1 MFGLNRIYSRILSI
15 GEVQRQSLASFVT
28 QITFT
33 FIGFMS
39 TMYFA
44 HTVGASILGA
54 YFLFTAYYGI
64 INMVTDGGFGGAA
77 IKRISEGVEQD
88 AFFSAFFVLRTLF
101 VVVVIVALISSRR
114 YFVDLNSAGI
124 FTWLLLAL
132 IVSHF
137 YGAVVSGVAGRG
149 KMGIYAAGNFINN
162 VSRVLIQVAAIFF
175 GYGVAGLVGGLVAGL
190 LIAAIIEL
198 RFFDLHLACFKWR
211 HIKSLSAFSFWLFLT
226 STGVLLY
233 TYTDSIMIG
242 YFLTNADVGVY
253 RVVFQ
258 FTTLAVIAT
267 TALRAT
273 LWPKVSRWSKT
284 GEMKNIEE
292 SLSRAFNY
300 SLILAI
306 PVFTGG
312 ILLGDRLLYFFYGA
326 EFAKGYPVLIILLFT
341 QIVNVFQFFFTMYL
355 GALDRQKD
363 SFKVTAVAVT
373 ANLVLNIL
381 LIPIIGIMG
390 AAIATMVTMGLN
402 AVLARRVLSQNMTI
416 RVEHDSILNILKA
429 SGVMA
434 LFVGSYRLLVPLSNV
449 WLTMVPV
456 VLGGFG
462 YGVLVLKLDRK
473 ICGELKGIVA
483 QMNMPWLNWL

>member
-1 MFGLNRIYSRILSI
+1 MFGLKRFYSRILDIS
-15 GEVQRQSLASFVT
+15 EVQRQSIASFVS
-28 QITFT
+28 QIAFT
-33 FIGFMS
+33 FIGFLS

-44 HTVGASILGA
+44 HTVGAGILGA

-77 IKRISEGVEQD
+77 IKRISEGEEQD
-88 AFFSAFFVLRTLF
+88 EYFSAFFVLRSLF
-101 VVVVIVALISSRR
+101 VIVVIVALISYRR
-114 YFVDLNSAGI
+114 YFVDLSNVGI
-124 FTWLLLAL
+124 FNWLLLAL
-132 IVSHF
+132 IASLF
-137 YGAVVSGVAGRG
+137 YGAVVSGIAGRG

-162 VSRVLIQVAAIFF
+162 VSRVLIQVAAVIL
-175 GYGVAGLVGGLVAGL
+175 GCGVAGLAGGFVAGL
-190 LIAAIIEL
+190 LIAAVIEL
-198 RFFDLHLACFKWR
+198 RFFDLSFVQFKWR
-211 HIKSLSAFSFWLFLT
+211 HVKSLSEFSFWLFLT

-233 TYTDSIMIG
+233 TYADSIMIG
-242 YFLTNADVGVY
+242 YYLTNADVGVY

-292 SLSRAFNY
+292 SLSRAYSY
-300 SLILAI
+300 SLILAV

-312 ILLGDRLLYFFYGA
+312 ILLGDKLLYFFYGA

-355 GALDRQKD
+355 GALDRQKE
-363 SFKVTAVAVT
+363 SFKVTAVAAT
-373 ANLVLNIL
+373 ANIMLNLL
-381 LIPIIGIMG
+381 LIPLIGIMG
-390 AAIATMVTMGLN
+390 AAIATMITMSLN
-402 AVLARRVLSQNMTI
+402 AVLARRMLSQNITI

-429 SGVMA
+429 SVVMA
-434 LFVGSYRLLVPLSNV
+434 LFVGSYRLFIPLSNV

-456 VLGGFG
+456 VFGGIM
-462 YGVLVLKLDRK
+462 YAILVLKLDRK
-473 ICGELKGIVA
+473 ICNELRGIVT
-483 QMNMPWLNWL
+483 QMNMPWPNWL

>member
-1 MFGLNRIYSRILSI
+1 MFGFNRIYSRILSI
-15 GEVQRQSLASFVT
+15 GEVQRQSLASFFG
-28 QITFT
+28 QIAFT
-33 FIGFMS
+33 FIGFLS

-44 HTVGASILGA
+44 HSVGASVLGA

-77 IKRISEGVEQD
+77 IKRISEGEEQD
-88 AFFSAFFVLRTLF
+88 SFFSAFFVLRSLF

-114 YFVDLNSAGI
+114 YFVDLDSAGI

-132 IVSHF
+132 IASLF

-149 KMGIYAAGNFINN
+149 KMGIYAAGNLIHN
-162 VSRVLIQVAAIFF
+162 VSRVLIQVAAVIL
-175 GYGVAGLVGGLVAGL
+175 GYGVAGLVGGFVAGL
-190 LIAAIIEL
+190 LIAAIIEC
-198 RFFDLHLACFKWR
+198 RFFDLHFARFKWR

-233 TYTDSIMIG
+233 TYADSIMIG
-242 YFLTNADVGVY
+242 YYLTNADVGVY

-267 TALRAT
+267 NALRVT

-292 SLSRAFNY
+292 SLSRAFSY
-300 SLILAI
+300 SLILAV

-326 EFAKGYPVLIILLFT
+326 EFAKGYPILIILLFT

-373 ANLVLNIL
+373 ANIVLNLL
-381 LIPIIGIMG
+381 LIPVIGIMG
-390 AAIATMVTMGLN
+390 AAIATMVTMSLN

-456 VLGGFG
+456 VFGGIM
-462 YGVLVLKLDRK
+462 YGILVLKLDRK
-473 ICGELKGIVA
+473 ICNELKSIFMQV
-483 QMNMPWLNWL
+483 NIPWPNWL

>member
-1 MFGLNRIYSRILSI
+1 MFGLNRIYSSILSI

-33 FIGFMS
+33 FIGFLS

-44 HTVGASILGA
+44 HTVGAGILGA

-77 IKRISEGVEQD
+77 IKRISEGEEQN
-88 AFFSAFFVLRTLF
+88 AFFSAFFVLRSLF
-101 VVVVIVALISSRR
+101 VVVVIVALMSSRR
-114 YFVDLNSAGI
+114 YFVDLDSAGI
-124 FTWLLLAL
+124 FIWLLLAL
-132 IVSHF
+132 IASLFH
-137 YGAVVSGVAGRG
+137 GAVISGVAGRG

-175 GYGVAGLVGGLVAGL
+175 GYGVAGLVGGFVAGL
-190 LIAAIIEL
+190 LIATIIEL
-198 RFFDLHLACFKWR
+198 RFFDLRFTRFEWR
-211 HIKSLSAFSFWLFLT
+211 HVKSLSAFSFWLFLT

-233 TYTDSIMIG
+233 TYADSIMIG

-258 FTTLAVIAT
+258 FTTVAVIAT
-267 TALRAT
+267 NALRAT
-273 LWPKVSRWSKT
+273 LWPKVSRWSKI

-292 SLSRAFNY
+292 SLSRAFSY
-300 SLILAI
+300 SLILAV

-341 QIVNVFQFFFTMYL
+341 QIINVFQFFFTMYL
-355 GALDRQKD
+355 GALDRQKE

-373 ANLVLNIL
+373 ANIVLNLL
-381 LIPIIGIMG
+381 LIPLIGIMG
-390 AAIATMVTMGLN
+390 AAIATIVTMGLN
-402 AVLARRVLSQNMTI
+402 AILAQRVLSQNITI
-416 RVEHDSILNILKA
+416 RFEYNGILNILKA
-429 SGVMA
+429 AGVMA
-434 LFVGSYRLLVPLSNV
+434 LFVGSYRFLVPLSNV

-456 VLGGFG
+456 IFGGMM
-462 YGVLVLKLDRK
+462 YGILVLKLDQK
-473 ICGELKGIVA
+473 TCNELKGIFMQV
-483 QMNMPWLNWL
+483 NIPWPNWL

>member
-1 MFGLNRIYSRILSI
+1 M
-15 GEVQRQSLASFVT
+15 QRQSIASFVS
-28 QITFT
+28 QIAFT
-33 FIGFMS
+33 FIGFLS

-44 HTVGASILGA
+44 HTVGAGILGA

-77 IKRISEGVEQD
+77 IKRISEGEEQN
-88 AFFSAFFVLRTLF
+88 AYFSAFFVVRSLF
-101 VVVVIVALISSRR
+101 VVVVIVALILSRV
-114 YFVDLNSAGI
+114 YFVDLDNAGI
-124 FTWLLLAL
+124 FNWLLLAL
-132 IVSHF
+132 IISLF

-149 KMGIYAAGNFINN
+149 KMGIYAAGNFINI

-175 GYGVAGLVGGLVAGL
+175 GYGVAGLVGGFVAGL

-198 RFFDLHLACFKWR
+198 RFFDLSFARFKWR
-211 HIKSLSAFSFWLFLT
+211 HIKSLSEFSFWLFLT

-233 TYTDSIMIG
+233 TYADSIMIG
-242 YFLTNADVGVY
+242 YFMTNADVGVY

-284 GEMKNIEE
+284 GEMKNIEV
-292 SLSRAFNY
+292 SLSRAFSY
-300 SLILAI
+300 SLILAV

-326 EFAKGYPVLIILLFT
+326 EFAKGYPLLIILLFT

-355 GALDRQKD
+355 GALDRQKE
-363 SFKVTAVAVT
+363 SFKVTAVAAT
-373 ANLVLNIL
+373 ANIVLNIL
-381 LIPIIGIMG
+381 LIPLIGIMG

-402 AVLARRVLSQNMTI
+402 AVLAQRVLSQIMTI
-416 RVEHDSILNILKA
+416 RVEHESIFNILKA
-429 SGVMA
+429 SAVMA
-434 LFVGSYRLLVPLSNV
+434 LFVGSYRLFVPLSNV
-449 WLTMVPV
+449 WIALVPV
-456 VLGGFG
+456 LFGGMIYSVLI
-462 YGVLVLKLDRK
+462 LKFDKK
-473 ICGELKGIVA
+473 ICNELETIA
-483 QMNMPWLNWL
+483 TQMNLPWPSWL

>member
-15 GEVQRQSLASFVT
+15 GEVQRQSIASFVS
-28 QITFT
+28 QIAFT
-33 FIGFMS
+33 FIGFLS

-44 HTVGASILGA
+44 HTVGAGVLGA

-77 IKRISEGVEQD
+77 IKRISEGEEQD
-88 AFFSAFFVLRTLF
+88 AFFSAFFILRSLF
-101 VVVVIVALISSRR
+101 VIVVIVALISSRK
-114 YFVDLNSAGI
+114 YFVDLDGAGI
-124 FTWLLLAL
+124 FNWLLLAL
-132 IVSHF
+132 IVSLF

-162 VSRVLIQVAAIFF
+162 VSRVLIQVVAVFL
-175 GYGVAGLVGGLVAGL
+175 GYGVAGLVGGFVAGL
-190 LIAAIIEL
+190 LIATIIEV
-198 RFFDLHLACFKWR
+198 RFFDLHLVRFKWG
-211 HIKSLSAFSFWLFLT
+211 HVKSLSAFSFWLFLT
-226 STGVLLY
+226 STGVVLY
-233 TYTDSIMIG
+233 TYADSIMIG
-242 YFLTNADVGVY
+242 YYLTNADVGVY

-284 GEMKNIEE
+284 GEIKNIEE
-292 SLSRAFNY
+292 SLSRAFSY
-300 SLILAI
+300 SLILAV

-326 EFAKGYPVLIILLFT
+326 EFAKGYPILIILLFT
-341 QIVNVFQFFFTMYL
+341 QIVNVFQFFLTMYL
-355 GALDRQKD
+355 SALDRQKD

-373 ANLVLNIL
+373 ANIVLNIL

-390 AAIATMVTMGLN
+390 AAIATLVTMTLN
-402 AVLARRVLSQNMTI
+402 AVLARRLLSQNMVI
-416 RVEHDSILNILKA
+416 RIEPDSILNILKA
-429 SGVMA
+429 SVAMV
-434 LFVGSYRLLVPLSNV
+434 LFVGSYRLLIPLSNV

-456 VLGGFG
+456 ILGGLG
-462 YGVLVLKLDRK
+462 YGILVLKLDRK
-473 ICGELKGIVA
+473 ICDELKEIFKQV
-483 QMNMPWLNWL
+483 NMPWPNWL

>member
-1 MFGLNRIYSRILSI
+1 MFGLNRIYSCILSI

-33 FIGFMS
+33 FIGFLS

-44 HTVGASILGA
+44 HTVGASVLGA

-77 IKRISEGVEQD
+77 IKRISEGEEQNEY
-88 AFFSAFFVLRTLF
+88 FSAFFVLRSLF
-101 VVVVIVALISSRR
+101 VVVVIVALMSSRR
-114 YFVDLNSAGI
+114 YFVDLDSAGI

-132 IVSHF
+132 IVSLF
-137 YGAVVSGVAGRG
+137 YGAVVNGLAGRG

-175 GYGVAGLVGGLVAGL
+175 GYGVAGLVGGFVAGM

-198 RFFDLHLACFKWR
+198 RFFDLHIARFKWR

-233 TYTDSIMIG
+233 TYADSIMIG

-273 LWPKVSRWSKT
+273 LWPKVSRWGKT
-284 GEMKNIEE
+284 REIKNIEE
-292 SLSRAFNY
+292 SLSRAFSY
-300 SLILAI
+300 SLILAV

-355 GALDRQKD
+355 GALDRQKE
-363 SFKVTAVAVT
+363 SFKVTVVAAT
-373 ANLVLNIL
+373 ANIGLNIL
-381 LIPIIGIMG
+381 LIPLIGIMG
-390 AAIATMVTMGLN
+390 AAIATMVTMSLN
-402 AVLARRVLSQNMTI
+402 AVLAQRVLSQNITI

-429 SGVMA
+429 SVVMA

-456 VLGGFG
+456 VVGGIM
-462 YGVLVLKLDRK
+462 YGILVLKLDRK
-473 ICGELKGIVA
+473 ICNELRGIVM
-483 QMNMPWLNWL
+483 QMNMPWPNWL

>member
-1 MFGLNRIYSRILSI
+1 MFGLNRIYSRILGV
-15 GEVQRQSLASFVT
+15 GEVQRQSIASFIG
-28 QITFT
+28 QIAFT
-33 FIGFMS
+33 FIGFLS

-64 INMVTDGGFGGAA
+64 INMVADGGFGGAA
-77 IKRISEGVEQD
+77 IKRISEGEEQD
-88 AFFSAFFVLRTLF
+88 AFFSAFFVLRSLF
-101 VVVVIVALISSRR
+101 VIVVIVALISCRR

-124 FTWLLLAL
+124 FNWLLLAL
-132 IVSHF
+132 IASLF
-137 YGAVVSGVAGRG
+137 YGAVISGVAGRG

-162 VSRVLIQVAAIFF
+162 LSRVLIQVAAIFL
-175 GYGVAGLVGGLVAGL
+175 GYGIAGLVGGFVAGL
-190 LIAAIIEL
+190 LIATIIEL
-198 RFFDLHLACFKWR
+198 RFFDLHLVRFKWR

-233 TYTDSIMIG
+233 TYADSIMIG

-273 LWPKVSRWSKT
+273 LWPKVSRWGKT

-292 SLSRAFNY
+292 SLSRAFSY
-300 SLILAI
+300 SLILAV

-312 ILLGDRLLYFFYGA
+312 VLLGDRLLYFFYGA
-326 EFAKGYPVLIILLFT
+326 EFAKGYPVLIVLLFT

-363 SFKVTAVAVT
+363 SFKVTAVAAT
-373 ANLVLNIL
+373 GNIVLNIL
-381 LIPIIGIMG
+381 LIPLIGIMG

-402 AVLARRVLSQNMTI
+402 AVLARRVLSQNITI
-416 RVEHDSILNILKA
+416 RIEHDSMLNISKA

-449 WLTMVPV
+449 WLTMIPV
-456 VLGGFG
+456 VFGGIM
-462 YGVLVLKLDRK
+462 YGILVLKLDRK
-473 ICGELKGIVA
+473 ICNELKGIFTQV
-483 QMNMPWLNWL
+483 NMPWPCWL